1 MVAPHSCLRAR
12 IRSATMPLPFMV
24 AEDVRP
30 TQRMFPYSSIAS
42 PPPPTLNYLAVRLL
56 RTLMSEHVIT
66 PDDEMDAW

>member
-1 MVAPHSCLRAR
+1 
-12 IRSATMPLPFMV
+12 MV